1 MTRSKGFTLIE
12 LLVVVAVIGIIA
24 AIGIVSYNG
33 YVKGAKMKAAENVV
47 QQVSLAQAE
56 YKSDYDTYITTSCP
70 ATAATSLS
78 IEKQLFS
85 VPSSATER
93 TIITDDIGY
102 YLCTKDDSPYYEVQ
116 ALERDDATPCIITLN
131 GQSLGISR
139 NDQC

>member
-1 MTRSKGFTLIE
+1 MIKKNGFTLIE

-33 YVKGAKMKAAENVV
+33 YVKSAKMKAAENVM

-56 YKSDYDTYITTSCP
+56 YKSDYDTYLTSSCP
-70 ATAATSLS
+70 ATATTSLL
-78 IEKQLFS
+78 IEKQLFNL
-85 VPSSATER
+85 PSSATKP

-131 GQSLGISR
+131 GQTLGISR

>member
-33 YVKGAKMKAAENVV
+33 YVKSAKMKAAENVM

-56 YKSDYDTYITTSCP
+56 YKSDYDTYLTSSCP
-70 ATAATSLS
+70 ATADTSLT
-78 IEKQLFS
+78 IEKQLFG
-85 VPSSATER
+85 VPASATER

-116 ALERDDATPCIITLN
+116 ALERDSTTPCTITLN
-131 GQSLGISR
+131 GQTLGITRGSA
-139 NDQC
+139 C

>member
-33 YVKGAKMKAAENVV
+33 YIKGAKMKAAENVV

-78 IEKQLFS
+78 IEKQLLN

-116 ALERDDATPCIITLN
+116 ALERDDATTCIITLN
-131 GQSLGISR
+131 
-139 NDQC
+139 

>member
-47 QQVSLAQAE
+47 QQVSLTQAE

-78 IEKQLFS
+78 IEKQLLN

>member
-1 MTRSKGFTLIE
+1 M
-12 LLVVVAVIGIIA
+12 
-24 AIGIVSYNG
+24 
-33 YVKGAKMKAAENVV
+33 

-78 IEKQLFS
+78 IEKQLFN

-131 GQSLGISR
+131 GQTLGISR